1 MLLHFSKGACMKTS
15 GLAAG
20 LLALGLG
27 LTGCNYYDVFLVSG
41 YEQSSFSNDADV
53 IFVID
58 NSPSMTD
65 EAEELALNFES
76 FLNYLVAPEGGTP
89 STNGLDDAVDN
100 YLAYVGNRGHLLD
113 YQLGITTTNIAKAD
127 LAGAEGSLVGEILRK
142 GDPDLKAKFTEQLLC
157 HATAWDP
164 AEVPSD
170 PNYDP
175 EADQEVVTKE
185 YLDDLCGFA
194 AWENNSGSGDEE
206 GLEASLYAM
215 CRTADDPPDSCFRC
229 TDDSGA
235 DHGLDGCEE
244 LSALDPEDA
253 GTNNQ
258 TVDGEEVR
266 LVRDEST
273 VIFVVV
279 TDEGDGSRRVG
290 TGESEPDL
298 YLNELDQFGNR
309 YRFAVIGPP
318 YENNQLTCNSGGAN
332 TWGTERYQQAADIT
346 QGFYNH
352 IAEEGPTGDCKVSD
366 FSQHLQDLGELL
378 NNLLTAFPLQ
388 AVPDITT
395 VRAYVDDDLV
405 GQSDEVYDE
414 TLGTSTFTDGWT
426 YDSGLNAI
434 VFHGSAIPDYNQ
446 EVRIYYEPLGGMPRE
461 LPF

>member
-1 MLLHFSKGACMKTS
+1 MLLLLSEGASMKTP
-15 GLAAG
+15 G
-20 LLALGLG
+20 LLAALLATGLS

-89 STNGLDDAVDN
+89 STDGLDDAVDN
-100 YLAYVGNRGHLLD
+100 YLSYVANRGHLLD
-113 YQLGITTTNIAKAD
+113 YQLAITTTNIAKGD
-127 LAGAEGSLVGEILRK
+127 LPGAEGSLVGEILKK

-157 HATAWDP
+157 DATAWDA

-175 EADQEVVTKE
+175 EAEQENVTKE

-215 CRTADDPPDSCFRC
+215 CRTAEDPPDFCFRC
-229 TDDSGA
+229 TDDDGN
-235 DHGLDGCEE
+235 DNGLDDCEE
-244 LSALDPEDA
+244 LSALDPQDA
-253 GTNNQ
+253 GTNN
-258 TVDGEEVR
+258 DGDTR
-266 LVRDEST
+266 LVRQDST

-290 TGESEPDL
+290 TGESDPSL
-298 YLNELDQFGNR
+298 YLSGLDQFGSR

-318 YENNQLTCNSGGAN
+318 YENGSLTCNSGGAN
-332 TWGTERYQQAADIT
+332 TWGTERYQLAAEQT

-395 VRAYVDDDLV
+395 VRCYVDDELIP
-405 GQSDEVYDE
+405 QAEETYDE
-414 TLGTSTFTDGWT
+414 NVGASVFGNGWS

-434 VFHGSAIPDYNQ
+434 VFHGEAIPDYNQ
-446 EVRIYYEPLGGMPRE
+446 EVRIYYEPLGGMPRT